1 MTLQEAVKDLNSI
14 FKTEKEQD
22 LTAKINKLEED
33 INILNQLLGSAF
45 KRIEFLENELG
56 KIQTY

>member
-1 MTLQEAVKDLNSI
+1 MTIQEAVKDLNSI

-33 INILNQLLGSAF
+33 IKVLNQLLGSAF

>member
-1 MTLQEAVKDLNSI
+1 MTIQEAVRDLNSI

-56 KIQTY
+56 KIQPY

>member
-1 MTLQEAVKDLNSI
+1 MTLQETVRDLNSI

>member
-1 MTLQEAVKDLNSI
+1 MTIQEAVRDLNSI